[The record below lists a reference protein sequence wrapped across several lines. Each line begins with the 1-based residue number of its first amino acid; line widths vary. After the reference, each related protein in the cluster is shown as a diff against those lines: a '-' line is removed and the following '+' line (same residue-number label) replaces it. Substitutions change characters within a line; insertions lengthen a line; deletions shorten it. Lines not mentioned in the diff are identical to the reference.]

1 MKKIRTF
8 MLIFLSLSLLVFIVN
23 VASTE
28 RVNAKKSVRQMLK
41 AFTNDGKTEVKVL
54 YYEQGKLIKETPIK
68 DNKAF
73 LRTLSRSIYNNV
85 IKKTEE
91 AELMNDLRNFVRVEL
106 QNKESKYLIDFFNDN
121 EKHTRMTIADAIYG
135 KSSLFIL
142 SKKDSN
148 IMASW
153 SEK

>member
-106 QNKESKYLIDFFNDN
+106 QNKESKY
-121 EKHTRMTIADAIYG
+121 
-135 KSSLFIL
+135 
-142 SKKDSN
+142 
-148 IMASW
+148 
-153 SEK
+153 

>member
-1 MKKIRTF
+1 